1 MEGADMIECSVCH
14 SKVSANN
21 NNSKAVVRAYD
32 RHRSD
37 VSSKTRFLN
46 LFLVVGD
53 CILVGLQVIFFL
65 SFSFV
70 WNTGKIVLLNFCYCY
85 AAANIGVYVKE
96 GWEIRV

>member
-1 MEGADMIECSVCH
+1 MIECSVCH
-14 SKVSANN
+14 SKISANN
-21 NNSKAVVRAYD
+21 NNSKAVARAYD

-46 LFLVVGD
+46 VLLVVGD

-70 WNTGKIVLLNFCYCY
+70 
-85 AAANIGVYVKE
+85 
-96 GWEIRV
+96 

>member
-1 MEGADMIECSVCH
+1 MIECSVCH

-70 WNTGKIVLLNFCYCY
+70 
-85 AAANIGVYVKE
+85 
-96 GWEIRV
+96 